1 MTRRGFALLAV
12 LWTLVA
18 VAALSALAI
27 GAARIGSLVTRNR
40 VLLTR
45 AAWAREACAEI
56 LLARFAQG
64 QTHRGLDP
72 VDLGRGAWC
81 DAAVEDPATKLNV
94 NLADPAA
101 VETVLRLVVRDGNL
115 DSLTAALLTR
125 RRRAAFADIG
135 ELAEVPGFTLAL
147 VAQLSRFLTTRGK
160 GVINVNTAPPEVLAT
175 LPGMTDEAVA
185 LLVGRRSATPLMSLD
200 ALGSWLS
207 PRARTT
213 LLASYSDFV
222 RAATFGPRELVVF
235 VRGGIRG
242 TLLETRAT
250 ITLVPVA
257 GRLAVIRRETE

>member
-18 VAALSALAI
+18 VAAVSGVAI
-27 GAARIGSLVTRNR
+27 AAARIGSLVTRNR

-56 LLARFAQG
+56 LLARYAQG
-64 QTHRGLDP
+64 QTHGGLDP

-81 DAAVEDPATKLNV
+81 DAALEDPATMLNV
-94 NLADPAA
+94 NLADSAA
-101 VETVLRLVVRDGNL
+101 FATVLRLVVRDGNL
-115 DSLTAALLTR
+115 DSLTAAFLTR
-125 RRRAAFADIG
+125 RRRGPLADIG
-135 ELAEVPGFTLAL
+135 ELAEVRGFTPAL
-147 VAQLSRFLTTRGK
+147 VAQLSRFLTTRGQ

-175 LPGMTDEAVA
+175 LPGMTVEAVA
-185 LLVGRRSATPLMSLD
+185 LMVARRSASPLMSVD
-200 ALGSWLS
+200 ALARWLS
-207 PRARTT
+207 PQARTT
-213 LLASYSDFV
+213 LLGSYSEFV

-242 TLLETRAT
+242 TPLETRAT
-250 ITLVPVA
+250 ITMVPVA

>member
-18 VAALSALAI
+18 VAALSALAV

-45 AAWAREACAEI
+45 AAWAREACVEI
-56 LLARFAQG
+56 LLARYAQG
-64 QTHRGLDP
+64 QNRGLDP

-81 DAAVEDPATKLNV
+81 DATVEDPATKLNV

-101 VETVLRLVVRDGNL
+101 LETVLRVVVRDGNL
-115 DSLTAALLTR
+115 DSLTVALLTR
-125 RRRAAFADIG
+125 RRRGAFADIG
-135 ELAEVPGFTLAL
+135 ELAEVPGFTTGL

-175 LPGMTDEAVA
+175 LPGMTAEAVA
-185 LLVGRRSATPLMSLD
+185 LLVAQRSAAPLMSLD

-213 LLASYSDFV
+213 LLASYSDFG

-235 VRGGIRG
+235 VRGAIRG
-242 TLLETRAT
+242 TPLETRAT
-250 ITLVPVA
+250 LTLVPVA